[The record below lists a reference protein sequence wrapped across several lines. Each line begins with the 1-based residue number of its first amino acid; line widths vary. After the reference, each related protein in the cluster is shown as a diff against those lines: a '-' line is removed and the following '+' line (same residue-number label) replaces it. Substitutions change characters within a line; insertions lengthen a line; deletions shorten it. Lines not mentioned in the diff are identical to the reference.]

1 MKCQVC
7 GCPVK
12 SNSEHSL
19 CMKHKWTSPNQVQ
32 RHVTGPSIDDCASRI
47 VDRDPC
53 VCGTRKD
60 MHDQFGCKRYRR
72 AA

>member
-1 MKCQVC
+1 
-7 GCPVK
+7 
-12 SNSEHSL
+12 
-19 CMKHKWTSPNQVQ
+19 MKHKWTSPNQVQ